1 MKNKGFTLVE
11 VLGVIV
17 VLGIIAVITIPI
29 VQRTILEST
38 EDAYDEQIQSFERAA
53 GNYVASDVYK
63 MTECETKDCSITLK
77 DLQDLGLLPSGEI
90 INPKTDEPFD
100 MTNEVEIYY
109 TSGKFSYEYD
119 ITQDE
124 N

>member
-11 VLGVIV
+11 LLGVIV

-53 GNYVASDVYK
+53 GNYVALDVYK

-77 DLQDLGLLPSGEI
+77 DLQDLGFLPSGEI

>member
-11 VLGVIV
+11 LLGVIV

-119 ITQDE
+119 ITQDD

>member
-11 VLGVIV
+11 LLGVIV

>member
-11 VLGVIV
+11 LLGVIV

-77 DLQDLGLLPSGEI
+77 DLQDLGFLPSGEI

-100 MTNEVEIYY
+100 MTNEVEI
-109 TSGKFSYEYD
+109 
-119 ITQDE
+119 
-124 N
+124 